1 MMEWQQQL
9 KENTEKAPFLF
20 CFGREFFLLLS
31 QVPRGLKIFERGFHI

>member
-9 KENTEKAPFLF
+9 KQNTEKAPFF
-20 CFGREFFLLLS
+20 CFGREFFFLLS